1 MADVGRLNGGGRPIE
16 GDVVAGEAA
25 QDALLAR
32 LTLLSEASTV
42 LTETLDPDAAL
53 YRLAQLVVPV
63 LGDWCGVHV
72 MADWTRHPGWRAPL
86 RWPACSRAGSH
97 S

>member
-42 LTETLDPDAAL
+42 LTETLDPDAA
-53 YRLAQLVVPV
+53 
-63 LGDWCGVHV
+63 
-72 MADWTRHPGWRAPL
+72 
-86 RWPACSRAGSH
+86 
-97 S
+97 